1 MDHKKEFSV
10 PLLIITFKRKN
21 TLKKVFDAI
30 RKVKPKVIY
39 IANDGPNANDANEK
53 IKVYETRK
61 LIKNSIN
68 WECDLKFRFSEFNQ
82 GCKLGATNAINWFF
96 ENVNEGI
103 ILEDDT
109 VPHKDFFWFAAEML
123 EKYRNDE
130 RVWSITGSNF
140 QEGHT
145 RGDGTYYFSKYPSL
159 WGWATW
165 KRNWKKYDIEIDEWP
180 TICKREIIN
189 NFFCDPLER
198 TYWKI
203 IWDKLYYKGEPDT
216 WCYQWTLYSLLNNGL
231 NIYPNINL
239 ISNVGFGVD
248 STHTNKKIAPAS
260 ICKELGKTVH
270 PKYFFADNNADQFQL
285 NKHFKLGKYRVLGGQ
300 YVMQIKLKFLDQ
312 LILYLSKYKN
322 HKKTESKINL

>member
-21 TLKKVFDAI
+21 TLKKVLDAI

-39 IANDGPNANDANEK
+39 IANDGPNNNDSNE
-53 IKVYETRK
+53 ILKVNETRK
-61 LIKNSIN
+61 LIKTEID

-96 ENVNEGI
+96 KNVNEGI

-109 VPHKDFFWFAAEML
+109 VPHQDFFWFAAEML
-123 EKYRNDE
+123 EKYRDDE

-140 QEGHT
+140 QDGHI
-145 RGDGTYYFSKYPSL
+145 RGEATYYFSKYPSL

-165 KRNWKKYDIEIDEWP
+165 KRSWEKYNIKISEWP
-180 TICKREIIN
+180 IILKKDIIYN
-189 NFFCDPLER
+189 LFSDPLER
-198 TYWKI
+198 LYWKM
-203 IWDKLYYKGEPDT
+203 IWNKLHFKGEPDT

-248 STHTNKKIAPAS
+248 STHTNKKIPPAS
-260 ICKELGKTVH
+260 IGKELGKIKH
-270 PKYFFADNNADQFQL
+270 PKYFHSDKNADQFQL
-285 NKHFKLGKYRVLGGQ
+285 NKHFKLGKYRVPGGLII
-300 YVMQIKLKFLDQ
+300 MQIKLNYIDN
-312 LILYLSKYKN
+312 LILRL
-322 HKKTESKINL
+322 KKFKK